1 MESEKMELN
10 ASLVESLSMIEDP
23 RIERTKDHDLF
34 DILVLSVM
42 AVICGAE
49 GLRRL
54 DVFARIGFDS
64 SFASETAY
72 HRMTLSAE
80 YFGLSDQVHSKR
92 LSLHG
97 SNNLAISKVLIL

>member
-1 MESEKMELN
+1 MELN

-23 RIERTKDHDLF
+23 RIERTKDHDLL

-42 AVICGAE
+42 AVICALKDGKT
-49 GLRRL
+49 LRRL